1 VTKYRLLVPLV
12 LFVGVVVLIVD
23 NYLRVGTL
31 FQLEDIFHHETL
43 VVVFVVLSFVSFSRL
58 KKHRVKEKPVGNQE

>member
-1 VTKYRLLVPLV
+1 MKYRLLVPLV

-23 NYLRVGTL
+23 NYLRVGVW
-31 FQLEDIFHHETL
+31 FQLCDVWHHETL

-58 KKHRVKEKPVGNQE
+58 KKCRVKEKLVGS